1 MDLPTRDS
9 ASFAHCQSLPSGSL
23 CKPLSLIHQ
32 RAGRRS
38 KRNYNPMASR
48 TENQN
53 HRKLLKMKRQRIISQ
68 LKEQDKT
75 PGKQLNEVEI
85 GNLPETEFRIM
96 IGR

>member
-1 MDLPTRDS
+1 MT
-9 ASFAHCQSLPSGSL
+9 
-23 CKPLSLIHQ
+23 
-32 RAGRRS
+32 
-38 KRNYNPMASR
+38 SR

-85 GNLPETEFRIM
+85 GNLSETELRIM